1 MSDAGGIVW
10 LASFPKSG
18 NTWLRILLAN
28 LLTPDDG
35 PVDINRLQLN
45 SRPLVSRR
53 LLDNMTLIDTSLLT
67 REELDLLRPR
77 IAETV
82 AADSAEH
89 VYVKVHDNYRTNRA
103 GKPLF
108 ALGRRNRALYIV
120 RDPRD
125 VAVSLS
131 YHTGRTT
138 DWAISELNSPHYTIS
153 SAIGYWTKQIP
164 QLLTDWSR
172 HVESWTGQ
180 RDLPVHVL
188 RYEDLQADPIG
199 TFGKAAAFLGLDAS
213 RAAVEQAVRR
223 SDFAELQR
231 QEQRTGFRER
241 WREST
246 APFFRAG
253 RAGGWKEVLT
263 PEQEHAIVVVHRPVM
278 ARFGYI

>member
-1 MSDAGGIVW
+1 MSGAGGIVW

-28 LLTPDDG
+28 LLTPGDG

-45 SRPLVSRR
+45 SCPLVNRHR
-53 LLDNMTLIDTSLLT
+53 LDNMVLIDTSLLT

-77 IAETV
+77 VAETV
-82 AADSAEH
+82 AADSAER
-89 VYVKVHDNYRTNRA
+89 VYVKVHDNYRTNRV
-103 GKPLF
+103 GKSLF
-108 ALGRRNRALYIV
+108 ARGRRNRALYIV

-131 YHTGRTT
+131 HHSGETIDR
-138 DWAISELNSPHYTIS
+138 AISELNSPHHAIS
-153 SAIGYWTKQIP
+153 TAIGFWTKQIP

-199 TFGKAAAFLGLDAS
+199 TFGKAAAFLGLDTP
-213 RAAVEQAVRR
+213 RTAVEQAVRR

-231 QEQRTGFRER
+231 QEQRAGFRER
-241 WREST
+241 QREST

-253 RAGGWKEVLT
+253 RVGGWREVLT
-263 PEQEHAIVVVHRPVM
+263 PEQQHAIVVAHRSVM

>member
-1 MSDAGGIVW
+1 MSGAGGIVW

-28 LLTPDDG
+28 LLTPGDG

-45 SRPLVSRR
+45 SCPLVNRPL
-53 LLDNMTLIDTSLLT
+53 LENMVLIDTSLLT

-77 IAETV
+77 VAETV
-82 AADSAEH
+82 AADSAER
-89 VYVKVHDNYRTNRA
+89 VYVKIHDNYRTNRA
-103 GKPLF
+103 GESLF
-108 ALGRRNRALYIV
+108 ALGRRSRALYIV

-131 YHTGRTT
+131 HHNGETIDR
-138 DWAISELNSPHYTIS
+138 AIVKLNSRSYRLC
-153 SAIGYWTKQIP
+153 SATSHWTEQIP
-164 QLLTDWSR
+164 QLVMDWSD
-172 HVESWTGQ
+172 HVDSWTDQ

-199 TFGKAAAFLGLDAS
+199 TFGKAAAFLGLDAP
-213 RAAVEQAVRR
+213 RTAVEQAVRR

-231 QEQRTGFRER
+231 QEQRAGFRER
-241 WREST
+241 SREST

-253 RAGGWKEVLT
+253 RVGGWKEVLT
-263 PEQEHAIVVVHRPVM
+263 PEQEHAIVVAHRPVM
-278 ARFGYI
+278 ARFGYM